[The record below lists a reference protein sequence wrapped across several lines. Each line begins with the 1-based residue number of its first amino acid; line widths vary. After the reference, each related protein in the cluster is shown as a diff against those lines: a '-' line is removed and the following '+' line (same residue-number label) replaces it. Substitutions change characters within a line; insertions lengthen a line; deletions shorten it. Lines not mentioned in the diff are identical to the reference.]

1 MLRHLFALGVAVA
14 AIGVLGAGPLAASS
28 PGSDLPADDIVGQQV
43 ARMLLTDTLE
53 EGEDRWDPQRLEEFV
68 DLLDTDRAGALD
80 VEVVD
85 DVTGPALAVT
95 VETLGEDPD
104 EVCVVADDD
113 GEPMSAGRPCEA
125 P

>member
-1 MLRHLFALGVAVA
+1 MLRHLFALGAAVA

-95 VETLGEDPD
+95 VETLGEDAD

>member
-1 MLRHLFALGVAVA
+1 MLRHLFALGAAVA